1 MGRNLKANNG
11 LDKAKYAVNTLLFAV
26 PTRASQRCDLSNRLH
41 VKELREFIRRSQP
54 SSSKNTLLN
63 TLLNTLFLEKR
74 VQVALVTV
82 SWHACA
88 AAARKKVKI
97 CAAISLHYV
106 IEVKLVVAALKNR
119 LRSLPLFAATS
130 ELDI

>member
-63 TLLNTLFLEKR
+63 TLFLEKR
-74 VQVALVTV
+74 VQVALVTI

-88 AAARKKVKI
+88 AASRKKVKI